1 MPTSPELTIVVPV
14 WNAGEFLP
22 VCLAS
27 IAAQTFTGWKCVL
40 VDDGSTDG
48 SGAVCD
54 EWAGRDGRFSVIHKP
69 NGGASSARNAGL
81 AAADTPWVYFF
92 DADDAMASCL
102 LEAALTTQKQYPRDL
117 TIWRSTS
124 DWQEYQ
130 ALPGM
135 PRAHRRCTKDEMQL
149 IFLQVAL
156 HTGVNTKLFRR
167 DILTEHGFSFIDPDG
182 RKNAPGED
190 ALFSTRYM
198 ELFLAEPDQ
207 GFRYLNEPLYFYRRD
222 NPRSIMTNLKK
233 AAPAPRAEMDE
244 VPEPGYVYT
253 LNGEFERRMAA
264 FPDFFAGGQAFPTA
278 RHYLHCFAYGVWSAA
293 QLGETLPRDFF
304 RWPAVRWC
312 LETCAATGR
321 YYAFYWPFRWKNAAL
336 IAWLFYAERTRS
348 PWFYRV
354 EAALR
359 RLPGPRWNP

>member
-1 MPTSPELTIVVPV
+1 MPNAPELTIVVPV

-27 IAAQTFTGWKCVL
+27 IEAQTFPGWRCVL

-48 SGAVCD
+48 SGPVCD
-54 EWAGRDGRFSVIHKP
+54 EWAARDSRFSVIHKE

-92 DADDAMASCL
+92 DADDAMAPCL
-102 LEAALTTQKQYPRDL
+102 LEAALTTQKQFPRDL

-124 DWQEYQ
+124 DWQEFQ

-135 PRAHRRCTKDEMQL
+135 PRTHRRCTQDEMQL
-149 IFLQVAL
+149 IFLQIAL

-167 DILTEHGFSFIDPDG
+167 DILTEHGFSFVDPDG

-198 ELFLAEPDQ
+198 QLFLAGPDQ
-207 GFRYLNEPLYFYRRD
+207 GFRYLDEPLYFYRRD
-222 NPRSIMTNLKK
+222 NPHSIMTNLKK

-244 VPEPGYVYT
+244 VPEAGYVHT
-253 LNGEFERRMAA
+253 LNREFERRMAA
-264 FPDFFAGGQAFPTA
+264 FPDFFSGEQAFPTA
-278 RHYLHCFAYGVWSAA
+278 LHYLHCFAYGVWSARE
-293 QLGETLPRDFF
+293 LGERLPADFF
-304 RWPAVRWC
+304 CWPAVRWC
-312 LETCAATGR
+312 LETCAATHR
-321 YYAFYWPFRWKNAAL
+321 YYVFYWPFCWKRPGL
-336 IAWLFYAERTRS
+336 IARLFYAERTRS
-348 PWFYRV
+348 PWFYRIQ
-354 EAALR
+354 AALR
-359 RLPGPRWNP
+359 LLPGPGWKA